1 MTLCGLPYEGF
12 GEQTMRHP
20 ERELKNRE
28 TIIAMLERF
37 PVGRVATINQKGF
50 PVIKPVTFVFLEGK
64 IYLHSSTKGEKMEDM
79 QRGSPVCFE
88 VDDPVAYVVAGA
100 SACKANYYYRSIVIK
115 GKAAFVKDPD
125 KKIKILERMMEKYQ
139 PEGNSGEMPEEIIEK
154 TEVVE
159 ILIKEIT
166 GKENLG

>member
-1 MTLCGLPYEGF
+1 MKVRG

-28 TIIAMLERF
+28 TMISMLERS
-37 PVGRVATINQKGF
+37 PVGRFATINYKGF
-50 PVIKPVTFVFLEGK
+50 PVIKPVNFLYLDGK

-100 SACKANYYYRSIVIK
+100 SACKASYYYRSVLIK
-115 GKAAFVKDPD
+115 GKAAFVKDRD
-125 KKIKILERMMEKYQ
+125 KKMKILGRMMEKYQ
-139 PEGNSGEMPEEIIEK
+139 PEGSDGEMPAEILEK
-154 TEVVE
+154 TAVVE